1 MKCSLGILP
10 LIISDSHTDI
20 YRIFFKKTLMYLV
33 FIKKQ
38 NVIAT
43 VLRQDQI
50 VSYLE
55 ERSEF
60 IIDKYDAFTYID
72 KNEEIY
78 KKQLDLLSDQELVF
92 FNKEVSYSVY
102 YHEKEYWLVDHRAV
116 KILLKDKNK
125 INIKIY
131 LRTMGDSFDEY
142 HF

>member
-1 MKCSLGILP
+1 M
-10 LIISDSHTDI
+10 
-20 YRIFFKKTLMYLV
+20 
-33 FIKKQ
+33 
-38 NVIAT
+38 
-43 VLRQDQI
+43 
-50 VSYLE
+50 SYLE